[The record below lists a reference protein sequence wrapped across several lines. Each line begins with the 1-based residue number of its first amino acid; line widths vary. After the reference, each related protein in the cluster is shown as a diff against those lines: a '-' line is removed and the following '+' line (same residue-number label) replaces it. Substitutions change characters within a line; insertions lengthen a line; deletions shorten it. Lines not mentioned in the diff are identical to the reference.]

1 MRSSASPARPK
12 NAACPRQGIH
22 TRDLCLCY
30 SQHANTI
37 QDLSA
42 SFQLTTWGP
51 LLGCAFWSRTYFWWW
66 DHASRTLHDAQGV
79 GSRNQPQN
87 RAQSAPVLSPR
98 TTGRLELVS
107 ISHLSQL
114 ALGCAQNFPTS
125 AHPRPHPPNSAH
137 PPEFG
142 PPPRLRN
149 CKVRTEFEGTPE
161 LGAAGGQDSPY
172 DKFERPAIEAP
183 FHRIQDPPDIRSGF
197 YLDTRS
203 GGVLRAFKFQS
214 AFLNSGDPTCST
226 FPF

>member
-12 NAACPRQGIH
+12 NAACPRLGIR

-51 LLGCAFWSRTYFWWW
+51 LLGCAFWSRTFFWWW

-98 TTGRLELVS
+98 WAGRLELVS

-125 AHPRPHPPNSAH
+125 AHPAAPIPQIRPTLPNSVHPLASEIAKSGPNSKAPPNWGRRGGKTRPTTNS
-137 PPEFG
+137 
-142 PPPRLRN
+142 RDLQLR
-149 CKVRTEFEGTPE
+149 RPSTEFRT
-161 LGAAGGQDSPY
+161 LLISVLDSTWTRDRGACFVHSNFNQHS
-172 DKFERPAIEAP
+172 
-183 FHRIQDPPDIRSGF
+183 
-197 YLDTRS
+197 
-203 GGVLRAFKFQS
+203 
-214 AFLNSGDPTCST
+214 
-226 FPF
+226 